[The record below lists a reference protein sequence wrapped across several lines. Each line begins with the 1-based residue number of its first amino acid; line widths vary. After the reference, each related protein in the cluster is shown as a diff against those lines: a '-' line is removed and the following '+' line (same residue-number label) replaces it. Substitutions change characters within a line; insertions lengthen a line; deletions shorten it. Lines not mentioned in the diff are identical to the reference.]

1 MVVMIYAYESIFCG
15 LHGINTGGV
24 FEVDSAAEADDI
36 GKGMAY
42 DVIDGYSHI
51 FEDYNLEEVEEGIEW
66 EVWPIRD
73 NTGLSVREL
82 DCEFATLGRSLFID
96 KYCCVDIHNT

>member
-24 FEVDSAAEADDI
+24 FEVENEAEANDI

-42 DVIDGYSHI
+42 DVIDSYSHL
-51 FEDYNLEEVEEGIEW
+51 FEDYDLEEVEEGIEW
-66 EVWPIRD
+66 EVWPVRD

-82 DCEFATLGRSLFID
+82 DREFATLGRSLFINE
-96 KYCCVDIHNT
+96 YCCGDIHNT

>member
-1 MVVMIYAYESIFCG
+1 MVVMIYAYENIFCG

-24 FEVDSAAEADDI
+24 FEVKNEAEANDI
-36 GKGMAY
+36 GESMAY
-42 DVIDGYSHI
+42 DVIESYGHI
-51 FEDYNLEEVEEGIEW
+51 FEDYDSEEVEEGIEW

-82 DCEFATLGRSLFID
+82 DREFARLGRDLFID
-96 KYCCVDIHNT
+96 EYCHVDIHTS